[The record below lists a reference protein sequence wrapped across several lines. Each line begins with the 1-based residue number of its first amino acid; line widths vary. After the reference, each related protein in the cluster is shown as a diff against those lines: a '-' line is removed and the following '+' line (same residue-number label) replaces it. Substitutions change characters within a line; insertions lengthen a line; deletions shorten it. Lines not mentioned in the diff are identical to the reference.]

1 MWRQGPL
8 DDPPQATNTL
18 PKDRNRT
25 VSAVYAVEV
34 TLRLGSLMRQLLASP
49 LAATVVETSDGR
61 CLIRRGTSI
70 TRSTY
75 PTRSTNCAKRPPAN
89 PRLAAALLRVLRM
102 LTVHVA
108 MWGHRTWCRR
118 WSDRRQCYWTLLP
131 TPACIHRIWP
141 GWVRSRPEETQQT
154 TGQGQNRH
162 HLQVDDGPNFLVNFM
177 CKDT

>member
-1 MWRQGPL
+1 MAPRTIGRSSTGHEHSPQGP
-8 DDPPQATNTL
+8 
-18 PKDRNRT
+18 KSYCKRG
-25 VSAVYAVEV
+25 
-34 TLRLGSLMRQLLASP
+34 LR
-49 LAATVVETSDGR
+49 
-61 CLIRRGTSI
+61 RRGH
-70 TRSTY
+70 
-75 PTRSTNCAKRPPAN
+75 
-89 PRLAAALLRVLRM
+89 AAAGESHAPTARIPLSRHSRRNLRREMPYPAVGPRSRG
-102 LTVHVA
+102 VHIPRVRPAAPNGPQPIPGWPQRSCACCGCRRCMSA